1 MSGTDR
7 RSVLRL
13 AAAAL
18 LVPIASAATGALAG
32 SVGRFTPPA
41 GPMLYTRRL
50 ERGLRDGASSGQP
63 AFLGRVPATGRRIPR
78 RRTTSRCG
86 CERAGGLG
94 GVRPHRARAPGPR
107 VTATV
112 ERAIREA
119 AARIEALG
127 DSSGEK
133 ALLQQFVAVIHQTAG
148 KLVSELPV
156 DLFAPVQS
164 RRHESREVSLPGG
177 EAGEVTVL
185 FNARSDPATGVMQ
198 EAVREVVTA
207 LGGDQRRTVESWRL
221 APV

>member
-1 MSGTDR
+1 M
-7 RSVLRL
+7 
-13 AAAAL
+13 
-18 LVPIASAATGALAG
+18 
-32 SVGRFTPPA
+32 
-41 GPMLYTRRL
+41 
-50 ERGLRDGASSGQP
+50 
-63 AFLGRVPATGRRIPR
+63 
-78 RRTTSRCG
+78 
-86 CERAGGLG
+86 
-94 GVRPHRARAPGPR
+94 
-107 VTATV
+107 TATV

-148 KLVSELPV
+148 KLVSDLPV